1 MTLRVNS
8 IIDDGD
14 CVRNEWAFSLDKRS
28 APQGTLVDM
37 QVWRKVSESSR
48 EQNRRILVWLVSR
61 ILHSTD
67 SSHELPGLLHRWAI
81 ETERE
86 CEVGAMLRQ
95 DDRRSRAAAEFSRL
109 LRQKGIEA
117 EVYRVPDAR
126 AYELVLRVVFAYRP
140 SLQERI
146 MVGDTIGDLMDGYP
160 ELSVDIMTLNPHEFA
175 RCPLPECAVRAEQEG
190 M

>member
-1 MTLRVNS
+1 
-8 IIDDGD
+8 
-14 CVRNEWAFSLDKRS
+14 
-28 APQGTLVDM
+28 
-37 QVWRKVSESSR
+37 
-48 EQNRRILVWLVSR
+48 
-61 ILHSTD
+61 
-67 SSHELPGLLHRWAI
+67 
-81 ETERE
+81 
-86 CEVGAMLRQ
+86 MLRQ

-117 EVYRVPDAR
+117 EAYRVPDAR

-160 ELSVDIMTLNPHEFA
+160 ELSVDIMTLNPHELA
-175 RCPLPECAVRAEQEG
+175 HRPLPECAVRAEQEG

>member
-8 IIDDGD
+8 IANDGD
-14 CVRNEWAFSLDKRS
+14 CVRDEWAFSPDKRS
-28 APQGTLVDM
+28 SPRGALVDM
-37 QVWRKVSESSR
+37 QVWRKVSESSPD
-48 EQNRRILVWLVSR
+48 ENRRILVWLAGR

-67 SSHELPGLLHRWAI
+67 SSHELPGLLCRWAT

-109 LRQKGIEA
+109 LRQKGIKS
-117 EVYRVPDAR
+117 EVYRVLDAR

-146 MVGDTIGDLMDGYP
+146 MVGDTVGDLMDGYP
-160 ELSVDIMTLNPHEFA
+160 ELSVDLMTLNPHELA